1 MDRQTRQLLVVVVIV
16 VLVVVAALLRWVNS
30 NNPPAPG
37 GPAPTQPEERGPSPA
52 DSSIHLT
59 MGNPSGATDDPA
71 RAENYLMRKPYFA
84 LSYNNAKGTPNWV
97 SWCLKKADL
106 GSAPRG
112 DFYPDTTLPRGF
124 KQVKP
129 SDYSG
134 SGFDRGHMC
143 PAADRNRPESADATF
158 VMTNIIPQSPHCNQR
173 AWADLEDYCRDLV
186 RKKHQTLY
194 IVSGPQGEG
203 GEGSKGREKIIGRA
217 EKVAVP
223 ANCWKVILALDD
235 AQGDAEDVNR
245 VSRDSRTIAVVMPN
259 DQSVEHGW
267 AKYRKSIKSVETLTG
282 YNFFDRVPAAVI
294 GPLKERVDSEHI
306 PAGRH
311 QGRED

>member
-1 MDRQTRQLLVVVVIV
+1 M
-16 VLVVVAALLRWVNS
+16 
-30 NNPPAPG
+30 
-37 GPAPTQPEERGPSPA
+37 
-52 DSSIHLT
+52 
-59 MGNPSGATDDPA
+59 
-71 RAENYLMRKPYFA
+71 
-84 LSYNNAKGTPNWV
+84 
-97 SWCLKKADL
+97 
-106 GSAPRG
+106 
-112 DFYPDTTLPRGF
+112 
-124 KQVKP
+124 
-129 SDYSG
+129 
-134 SGFDRGHMC
+134 
-143 PAADRNRPESADATF
+143 
-158 VMTNIIPQSPHCNQR
+158 
-173 AWADLEDYCRDLV
+173 
-186 RKKHQTLY
+186 
-194 IVSGPQGEG
+194 
-203 GEGSKGREKIIGRA
+203 
-217 EKVAVP
+217 P